1 MCGRVGGTAC
11 LLFLALRLTSCR
23 TDPNRRS
30 ADCDWPGETVV
41 IGNLV
46 NKVTSAKLLATSQP
60 VIFEQDD
67 FRVRLTGLP
76 RRAPQ
81 LVTTIVL
88 ECDGEPKQ
96 DNENKRGQ
104 KPREGKY

>member
-1 MCGRVGGTAC
+1 MIRRPPRST
-11 LLFLALRLTSCR
+11 LFPYTTLF
-23 TDPNRRS
+23 RS
-30 ADCDWPGETVV
+30 HYWPGETVV
-41 IGNLV
+41 IGNLL
-46 NKVTSAKLLATSQP
+46 NKVTSAKLLATNQA
-60 VIFEQDD
+60 VMFEQDD

-81 LVTTIVL
+81 LVTTFAI

-96 DNENKRGQ
+96 DNETKRAQ